1 MFYALSMGLKI
12 AIAIPNNTPLPN
24 QQTMMPISK
33 KIKALLFQT
42 PSTEQY
48 QFPSLFQPKR
58 KNGDMRKKRH
68 AESKK
73 QQEEKSSNKTN

>member
-58 KNGDMRKKRH
+58 KNGDMTKRRRPTSG
-68 AESKK
+68 SKK
-73 QQEEKSSNKTN
+73 K